1 MNREDWYTLISYNVI
16 RNKLLLCT
24 HDLRTVGRSIK
35 IGWVFVDSIFY
46 FIQKY
51 FNSNIL
57 WIFIV

>member
-57 WIFIV
+57 